1 MAESLTVLPT
11 VAEVDAH
18 WDWKQRAEPARQQTH
33 TRDYTA
39 IEVPKNTPTGF
50 VTAFFAVVTGFALI
64 WHIWWMAALGAISAF
79 ATLLVFAFRD
89 QEEIEIELKPE
100 LGRVCPGLLGGHE
113 WNGGAYSPR
122 LHALFMPATDWC
134 NHIKPDAEVPNPKGQ
149 NKQGQSFGGKF
160 EFEPW
165 DNARRWV
172 SAFDDA
178 TGKKLWQYQSAKP
191 VIGSVAATGG
201 DLVFVGELTGD
212 FLAFDAKDGEVL
224 FKRSVGGPAAGGL
237 VSYAAGTKQYVAVV
251 SGFVGG
257 YYHQLAPAIEGGN
270 PTITVFGL
278 KP

>member
-1 MAESLTVLPT
+1 MGQCTPLGERFRRC
-11 VAEVDAH
+11 D
-18 WDWKQRAEPARQQTH
+18 RQE
-33 TRDYTA
+33 A
-39 IEVPKNTPTGF
+39 LAVP
-50 VTAFFAVVTGFALI
+50 V
-64 WHIWWMAALGAISAF
+64 
-79 ATLLVFAFRD
+79 
-89 QEEIEIELKPE
+89 
-100 LGRVCPGLLGGHE
+100 
-113 WNGGAYSPR
+113 
-122 LHALFMPATDWC
+122 
-134 NHIKPDAEVPNPKGQ
+134 
-149 NKQGQSFGGKF
+149 
-160 EFEPW
+160 
-165 DNARRWV
+165 
-172 SAFDDA
+172 
-178 TGKKLWQYQSAKP
+178 AKP

>member
-1 MAESLTVLPT
+1 MGLEATRG
-11 VAEVDAH
+11 AGA
-18 WDWKQRAEPARQQTH
+18 PANE

-64 WHIWWMAALGAISAF
+64 WHIWWMAALGAIIAF

-149 NKQGQSFGGKF
+149 NKQGQFFGGKF

-165 DNARRWV
+165 DNARLLGERFRRCDRQEALAV
-172 SAFDDA
+172 PIRQASNRQRCRHRRRS
-178 TGKKLWQYQSAKP
+178 GLC
-191 VIGSVAATGG
+191 
-201 DLVFVGELTGD
+201 LVQLTGD

-257 YYHQLAPAIEGGN
+257 YYHQLAPAIEAEI